1 MILAAKGE
9 ADEVAAAL
17 KAGANSRLRDAKG
30 RTALDYVRLAN
41 CGESPVPE
49 RSNFAGGGKC
59 DHLDEEDVR
68 KITSLL
74 HTAVTTARGER

>member
-74 HTAVTTARGER
+74 HTAVTTAKGER